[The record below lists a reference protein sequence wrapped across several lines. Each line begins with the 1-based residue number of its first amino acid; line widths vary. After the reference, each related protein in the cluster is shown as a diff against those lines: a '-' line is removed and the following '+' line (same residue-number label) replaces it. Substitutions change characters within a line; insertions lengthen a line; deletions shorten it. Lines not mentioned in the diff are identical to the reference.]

1 MRGVLLISHSAD
13 IVNGLQRLL
22 QEVAKDVPMTIAGGI
37 EDGLIGTTFDDILN
51 AIETNEADEIY
62 AFYDLGSAKLN
73 LEMAIDS
80 SNKKVTIYDVA
91 LIEGS
96 YIAAALL
103 QTGVDDETIQQNL
116 APLTIK

>member
-1 MRGVLLISHSAD
+1 VRGILLISHSAD
-13 IVNGLQRLL
+13 IVNGLYHLL
-22 QEVAKDVPMTIAGGI
+22 YEVAKDVPMTMAGGLD
-37 EDGLIGTTFDDILN
+37 DGKIGTTFDEISN
-51 AIETNEADEIY
+51 AIESNEADEIY

-73 LEMAIDS
+73 LEMAIEAS
-80 SNKKVTIYDVA
+80 TKKVTIYDVA

-103 QTGVDDETIQQNL
+103 QTGVDDETIKANL